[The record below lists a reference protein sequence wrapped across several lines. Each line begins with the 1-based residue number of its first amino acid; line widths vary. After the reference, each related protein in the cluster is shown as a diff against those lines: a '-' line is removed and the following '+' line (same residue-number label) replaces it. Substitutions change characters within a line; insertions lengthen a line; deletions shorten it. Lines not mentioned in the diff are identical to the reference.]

1 MKYHPISAELFTFN
15 RRRCSQLLKADS
27 LAIFFANDLLPRSGD
42 TFFPFRQNSDLFYL
56 TGIEQPETVLVLFPS
71 CIKDGFEEV
80 VFVRQNEERLSRY
93 EGDQLSKADVRRI
106 SGVARVHWLEEM
118 DTVLHELLLLATRVY
133 LNLDEHDRFQSPV
146 LTRNQR
152 LAQALQSSYPAH
164 KYHRSGPLLKRLRMI
179 KSPLEVELI
188 QQAVNITG
196 AAFEQVLKM
205 VEPGVQEYE
214 IEAEITASFLRQR
227 ASGHAYA
234 PIIASGANTCV
245 LHYTHNNRPCRD
257 GDLLLLDFGAEYG
270 NYAADL
276 TRTIPVNGRFNDRQR
291 KVYDAVWRVQQA
303 AIRLLVPGIS
313 LEDYHREVGLLMEEE
328 LLQLGLL
335 DKADVKNQD
344 PAQPAYKRYF
354 MHGTSHH
361 LGLDVHDLSERY
373 LPVQAGMVFTC
384 EPGIYIP
391 EEKIGIRLENN
402 ILVTDQGPKD
412 LTQRIPIEAEAI
424 EAWMNSKL
432 VTNQY

>member
-1 MKYHPISAELFTFN
+1 MKYHPIPAELFAFN
-15 RRRCSQLLKADS
+15 RRRYIQLLKADS
-27 LAIFFANDLLPRSGD
+27 LAIFYANDSLPRSGD
-42 TFFPFRQNSDLFYL
+42 TFFPFRQNSELFYL

-93 EGDQLSKADVRRI
+93 EGDQLTKADVRRI

-118 DTVLHELLLLATRVY
+118 DTILHELLLLAKRVY
-133 LNLDEHDRFQSPV
+133 VNLDEHDRFQSPV

-152 LAQALQSSYPAH
+152 LAKELQANYPAH

-179 KSPLEVELI
+179 KSPVEVELI

-196 AAFEQVLKM
+196 TAFEEVLKM
-205 VEPGVQEYE
+205 VEPGVHEYE
-214 IEAEITASFLRQR
+214 VEAEITAAFLRQR
-227 ASGHAYA
+227 ATGHAYE
-234 PIIASGANTCV
+234 PIIASGTNTCV
-245 LHYTHNNRPCRD
+245 LHYIQNNRPCRD
-257 GDLLLLDFGAEYG
+257 GDLLLLDFGAEYA

-276 TRTIPVNGRFNDRQR
+276 TRTIPVNGRFSDRQR
-291 KVYDAVWRVQQA
+291 KVYDAVLRVQQA
-303 AIRLLVPGIS
+303 AIKLLLPGAS
-313 LEDYHREVGLLMEEE
+313 LEDYHQEVGKLMEEE

-335 DKADVKNQD
+335 DKTDVKNQD
-344 PAQPAYKRYF
+344 PARPAYKRYF

-402 ILVTDQGPKD
+402 ILVTDHGPKD

-424 EAWMNSKL
+424 EEWMNNK
-432 VTNQY
+432 VITNQY